1 MTDHNPN
8 ETLVAPDP
16 SFSVERMVQEIATK
30 HGYLLLNQPIAVC
43 GVLFTT
49 HEGWGH
55 AQNWYRRSIST
66 DHCGHTIWN
75 SIIPSKEFKIPKP
88 DFECLHL
95 FGIQFVCHIPEKH
108 ILRKIPNLITTY
120 SRSK

>member
-8 ETLVAPDP
+8 ETSVAPDP
-16 SFSVERMVQEIATK
+16 SFSVERMVEEIAIE
-30 HGYLLLNQPIAVC
+30 HGYLLLNQPIAIC

-49 HEGWGH
+49 HEGWAH
-55 AQNWYRRSIST
+55 ALKWYRSSIST
-66 DHCGHTIWN
+66 GDQGCVIPN

-95 FGIQFVCHIPEKH
+95 FGIQFVCHIPENH
-108 ILRKIPNLITTY
+108 FLRKIPNLITVY
-120 SRSK
+120 NKSK